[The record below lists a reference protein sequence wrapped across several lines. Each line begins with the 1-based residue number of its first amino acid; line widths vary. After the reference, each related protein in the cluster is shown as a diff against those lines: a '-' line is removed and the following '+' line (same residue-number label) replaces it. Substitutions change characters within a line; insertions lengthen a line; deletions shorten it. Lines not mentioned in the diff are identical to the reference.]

1 MRMILK
7 IIFLV
12 VITICAIVS
21 VVIGRV
27 ISGKDYQ
34 KDPIKLR
41 KIVRVR
47 MACFLIMLIFLLII
61 VVT

>member
-12 VITICAIVS
+12 VITICAIIS
-21 VVIGRV
+21 VVSGRI
-27 ISGKDYQ
+27 ISGRDYQ
-34 KDPIKLR
+34 KDPVKLR
-41 KIVRVR
+41 KIVRIR
-47 MACFLIMLIFLLII
+47 MTCFLIMLIFLLII